1 MVIVGA
7 LAGAVGGIVLLVLRG
22 MNRGSELARGIIVGA
37 ILFVSSCLLAWISGK
52 IAFGVSSI
60 QLLTLGVVAIIFLV
74 YGVCAAVLLTR
85 FERSLGE
92 RG

>member
-1 MVIVGA
+1 
-7 LAGAVGGIVLLVLRG
+7 
-22 MNRGSELARGIIVGA
+22 
-37 ILFVSSCLLAWISGK
+37 LFVSSCLLAWISGK